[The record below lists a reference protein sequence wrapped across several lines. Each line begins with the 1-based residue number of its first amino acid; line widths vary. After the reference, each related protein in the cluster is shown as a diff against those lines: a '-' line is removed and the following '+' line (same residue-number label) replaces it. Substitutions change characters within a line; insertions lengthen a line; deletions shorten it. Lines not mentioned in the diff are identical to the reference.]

1 MLLLVELAAA
11 VIAVSLT
18 ADGLRKLTEVD
29 AFARWLRSGE
39 MSWAAK
45 RPMVYA
51 LAVLEVATGIASIH
65 PAGRMVAIG
74 LIVLVT
80 PIGAVLVKRT
90 GVCACRGV
98 VRSSTP
104 RQLVIRNGFVAAV
117 GLVSLVVMDAP
128 VPLPAVLAAGSGWAA
143 VLMGQHLLLTGSKLG
158 EVAR

>member
-1 MLLLVELAAA
+1 MMLIEITAA

-39 MSWAAK
+39 MPWAAR
-45 RPMVYA
+45 RPVVYA
-51 LAVLEVATGIASIH
+51 LAVLEVAAGIGSIH

-74 LIVLVT
+74 LIVAVT

-98 VRSSTP
+98 VRSNTA
-104 RQLVIRNGFVAAV
+104 RQLVIRNGSAAGIALVTLVA
-117 GLVSLVVMDAP
+117 MDAP
-128 VPLPAVLAAGSGWAA
+128 VSLPAVLAAGSVWTA
-143 VLMGQHLLLTGSKLG
+143 VLMGQHLVLTTAALR